1 MSSSS
6 TVSTF
11 SDLALDQEILQT
23 LAKNRMVTPTP
34 IQQKAIP
41 VVLTGKDLIGIAQ
54 TGTGK
59 TFAFGLPTLH
69 RLQTLKGKALVIVPT
84 RELAFQVE
92 ESLKS
97 YSHVMKIMSVC
108 LIGGA
113 PMGGQKQML
122 AKKPRLI
129 IATPGR
135 LIDHLEQRTVNLQ
148 DVEVLILD
156 EADRMFDMGFAPQIQ
171 RIVEHVGK
179 DRQTLL
185 FSATMPAPIAK
196 LATRHMINPQRIEIA
211 SAGTVADKVEQGV
224 YVVKKFEKTAL
235 LATLLSQSFGT
246 ALVFTRTKYGA
257 KNLTTVIKHL
267 GYSAAEIHSNRSL
280 GQRRQA
286 LEGFKS
292 GRYRVLIATDI
303 AARGIDV
310 AGIELVVNFD
320 LPENP
325 EDYVHRIGRT
335 ARAGMTGK
343 AVSFAMPDQAF
354 EVKRIERLTRIA
366 IPRLALPELL
376 EIPQMTHA
384 QRDDREGGGQRF
396 DRKRSGFGG
405 SRPRSGG
412 SYRGGQH
419 TSNDSNGAVGS
430 NDAESG
436 DQEPKKFYSKSEGS
450 FKPRREGGS
459 SFRPRREEGSSYGA
473 AGSGEGRP
481 SRGGFG
487 AKRGGFGG
495 PKREGGRSFAYGRPH
510 SEGGSSFRPRREEGS
525 SYGGAGNSEGRP
537 SRGGFGAKRGGFGG
551 PKREGGRSFGYGR
564 PRTEGG
570 SEGGSAFRPR
580 REPGSAS
587 GFGGGSSTGEKRP
600 FRGGFG
606 AKRSGGFGNRDSR
619 PTGGDRRTSRT
630 PRRGAKRPG
639 NASDRFES
647 KW

>member
-1 MSSSS
+1 MSSS

-23 LAKNRMVTPTP
+23 LAKNRIINPTP

-41 VVLTGKDLIGIAQ
+41 VALTGKDLIGIAQ

-97 YSHVMKIMSVC
+97 YTHALKILSVC

-122 AKKPRLI
+122 AKKPRLV

-135 LIDHLEQRTVNLQ
+135 LIDHLEQKTVTLQ

-224 YVVKKFEKTAL
+224 YIVKKHEKTAL

-257 KNLTTVIKHL
+257 KNLTTVVKHL

-310 AGIELVVNFD
+310 AGIELVVNYD

-343 AVSFAMPDQAF
+343 AVSFAMPDQSF
-354 EVKRIERLTRIA
+354 EVKRIERLTRIS
-366 IPRLALPELL
+366 IPRLSLPELL

-384 QRDDREGGGQRF
+384 QRDDREGGGRF
-396 DRKRSGFGG
+396 DRKRGGFGG
-405 SRPRSGG
+405 GRPRSGS
-412 SYRGGQH
+412 SYRGGH
-419 TSNDSNGAVGS
+419 TASHAGDGADSSDN
-430 NDAESG
+430 
-436 DQEPKKFYSKSEGS
+436 EPKKFFSKSDGG
-450 FKPRREGGS
+450 FKPRREGDS
-459 SFRPRREEGSSYGA
+459 SFRPRREEGASY
-473 AGSGEGRP
+473 GSGEGRP
-481 SRGGFG
+481 ARGGFG

-495 PKREGGRSFAYGRPH
+495 QKREGGRSFGYGRRD
-510 SEGGSSFRPRREEGS
+510 SEGGSSF
-525 SYGGAGNSEGRP
+525 GNESRP

-564 PRTEGG
+564 PRPEGS
-570 SEGGSAFRPR
+570 SEGGSSFRPR
-580 REPGSAS
+580 REPGSSS
-587 GFGGGSSTGEKRP
+587 GFGGGNTGEKRP

-606 AKRSGGFGNRDSR
+606 AKRGGFGSRDSR
-619 PTGGDRRTSRT
+619 PGGDRRNSRT

>member
-23 LAKNRMVTPTP
+23 LAKNRMVNPTP

-97 YSHVMKIMSVC
+97 YTHALKILSVC

-135 LIDHLEQRTVNLQ
+135 LIDHLEQRTVTLQ

-196 LATRHMINPQRIEIA
+196 LATKHMINPQRVEIA

-224 YVVKKFEKTAL
+224 YLVKKHEKTAL

-257 KNLTTVIKHL
+257 KNLTSVVKQL

-310 AGIELVVNFD
+310 AGIELVVNYD

-343 AVSFAMPDQAF
+343 AVSFAMPDQSF
-354 EVKRIERLTRIA
+354 EVKRIERLTRIN
-366 IPRLALPELL
+366 IPRLQLPELL
-376 EIPQMTHA
+376 EIPQLNHSH
-384 QRDDREGGGQRF
+384 REEREGGRRF
-396 DRKRSGFGG
+396 DRKPGGFGG
-405 SRPRSGG
+405 NRSRGGAHRGSARPSFSAGANMDENGFGSDDNQQKKFFPKREGGFGKPRHDNDGGSSFGNEGRPARGGFGAKRGGFGGQKREGGRSFGYGRRDSEGNGGYGSGDSRPARGGFGAKRGGFGGQKREGGRSFGYGRPRPEGSSEGG
-412 SYRGGQH
+412 S
-419 TSNDSNGAVGS
+419 
-430 NDAESG
+430 
-436 DQEPKKFYSKSEGS
+436 S
-450 FKPRREGGS
+450 FKPRREFGGS
-459 SFRPRREEGSSYGA
+459 SGFGG
-473 AGSGEGRP
+473 GTGGEKRP

-487 AKRGGFGG
+487 AKRGGFGS
-495 PKREGGRSFAYGRPH
+495 RDGRP
-510 SEGGSSFRPRREEGS
+510 
-525 SYGGAGNSEGRP
+525 
-537 SRGGFGAKRGGFGG
+537 
-551 PKREGGRSFGYGR
+551 
-564 PRTEGG
+564 
-570 SEGGSAFRPR
+570 
-580 REPGSAS
+580 
-587 GFGGGSSTGEKRP
+587 
-600 FRGGFG
+600 
-606 AKRSGGFGNRDSR
+606 
-619 PTGGDRRTSRT
+619 GGDRRNSRT